1 MITTQ
6 IIQCI
11 DQELSLLNNSGFI
24 ARILNRNARFEL
36 NLVRKTVIN
45 FKKLEELK
53 AQVQEPAK
61 PSEVELM
68 RDTAIK
74 ENAIMLQCIRDIRK
88 YYTSGKGEVL
98 PTYLENIIS
107 QCEKDVEHERTD
119 FFQKRLEL
127 FSKRLAEVQEKV
139 AEL

>member
-11 DQELSLLNNSGFI
+11 DQELSYLNNSGFI
-24 ARILNRNARFEL
+24 ARILNRNAIFEL

-45 FKKLEELK
+45 FKNLEELK
-53 AQVQEPAK
+53 AQVQKPVQ
-61 PSEVELM
+61 PSEAELM

-74 ENAIMLQCIRDIRK
+74 ENAIMLQCIRDIRQ
-88 YYTSGKGEVL
+88 YYTTKNGEAL
-98 PTYLENIIS
+98 PAYLEAIIG

-127 FSKRLAEVQEKV
+127 FSKRLAEVQKNV

>member
-11 DQELSLLNNSGFI
+11 DQKLSILNNSGFI

-36 NLVRKTVIN
+36 NLIRITVLN

-53 AQVQEPAK
+53 AQVEKPVQ
-61 PSEVELM
+61 PSEAELM

-88 YYTSGKGEVL
+88 Y
-98 PTYLENIIS
+98 
-107 QCEKDVEHERTD
+107 
-119 FFQKRLEL
+119 
-127 FSKRLAEVQEKV
+127 
-139 AEL
+139 

>member
-11 DQELSLLNNSGFI
+11 DQELSTLNNSGFI
-24 ARILNRNARFEL
+24 AGILNRNARFEL

-53 AQVQEPAK
+53 AQVEEPVK
-61 PSEVELM
+61 PSEDELM

-74 ENAIMLQCIRDIRK
+74 ENAIILQCIRDIRK
-88 YYTSGKGEVL
+88 YYTTKNGEVL
-98 PTYLENIIS
+98 PAYLEAIIG

-119 FFQKRLEL
+119 FYQKRLEL
-127 FSKRLAEVQEKV
+127 FSKRLAEVQKKV
-139 AEL
+139 TEL

>member
-11 DQELSLLNNSGFI
+11 DQELSILNNSGFI

-45 FKKLEELK
+45 FKKFEELK
-53 AQVQEPAK
+53 AQVEEPVK
-61 PSEVELM
+61 PSEDELM

-88 YYTSGKGEVL
+88 YYTTTKGEVL

-127 FSKRLAEVQEKV
+127 FSKHLAEVQKKV